1 MRAFLAH
8 FPQLSCGIR
17 APIKRLNSSGTS
29 TIAIED
35 VTITNASIGL
45 SFAKPRGT
53 DFDASSAAAQIITPN
68 RFAALL
74 IRNVT
79 ANGGHVGMLVNDNV
93 SNPASG
99 LMIYDVTTTGFK
111 FPVNISWDPCYHRQY
126 DNGQWFNGSWKLCW
140 QVGSRATHGD
150 CNWTL
155 PILQS
160 QPQLLTRPWQPQAFG
175 RGPVT

>member
-1 MRAFLAH
+1 M
-8 FPQLSCGIR
+8 
-17 APIKRLNSSGTS
+17 
-29 TIAIED
+29 
-35 VTITNASIGL
+35 TITNASIGL

-79 ANGGHVGMLVNDNV
+79 ANGGHVGLLVNDNV

-111 FPVNISWDPCYHRQY
+111 FPVNIS
-126 DNGQWFNGSWKLCW
+126 
-140 QVGSRATHGD
+140 
-150 CNWTL
+150 
-155 PILQS
+155 
-160 QPQLLTRPWQPQAFG
+160 
-175 RGPVT
+175 